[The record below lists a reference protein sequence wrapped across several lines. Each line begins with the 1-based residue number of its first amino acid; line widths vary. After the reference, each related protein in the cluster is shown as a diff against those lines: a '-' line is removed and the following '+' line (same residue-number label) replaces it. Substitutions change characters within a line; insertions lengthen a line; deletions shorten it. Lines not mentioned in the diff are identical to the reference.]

1 MNNDKG
7 SERKMAI
14 VDNWNEIVKTTETYI
29 KSSSLVDSFDKE
41 ALTRCIAKGNANPQ
55 RQSKMTMHIKSTVE
69 DYEDSPF
76 AVSRGYSL
84 PDKAQEVISPL
95 DDFRDAV
102 AEAFDA
108 LGVLGQASVQ
118 PHGRSN
124 YDFYTDGAQF
134 ASTIYDKAVARMT
147 SLHKSGDWNGN
158 KTGLKALLTS
168 EGQ

>member
-1 MNNDKG
+1 
-7 SERKMAI
+7 MAI
-14 VDNWNEIVKTTETYI
+14 VSNWTEIVKTTEAYM
-29 KSSSLVDSFDKE
+29 KASSLVDKIDKE
-41 ALTRCIAKGNANPQ
+41 SLARCISKGNANPA

-76 AVSRGYSL
+76 AVSRGYVL
-84 PDKAQEVISPL
+84 PAKAQELIDPL
-95 DDFRDAV
+95 TAFGVAV

-108 LGVLGQASVQ
+108 LGPLGQVAIE

-124 YDFYTDGAQF
+124 YSHFDSGAVF
-134 ASTIYDKAVARMT
+134 AATITDKATRRMT
-147 SLHKSGDWNGN
+147 NLHKSGDWNGN